1 VRHQPLFQDNV
12 QYFQAW
18 YDPAIAGQLAGF
30 LSDGKS
36 MSLLSV
42 ASYGFRMLLDQDRL
56 TSPNAQQCERIAGL
70 KCVVI
75 HEFD

>member
-1 VRHQPLFQDNV
+1 MPLS
-12 QYFQAW
+12 
-18 YDPAIAGQLAGF
+18 G
-30 LSDGKS
+30 
-36 MSLLSV
+36 